1 MEQVYIGLGSNLATP
16 EQQLDAALHALA
28 QLPQSRL
35 VRCSAYYSSAPLG
48 PADQPRYS
56 NAVALLETSL
66 APLQLLDHL
75 QAIELNQGRERK
87 AERWGPRTLDLD
99 ILLFG
104 ERIISD
110 ERLCV
115 PHYHMHARP
124 FVLLP
129 LAELCPA
136 QLRLPDGRSLADL
149 LSNCPVDPTLQRL
162 HTPPLCATQT
172 VNPNSD
178 D

>member
-1 MEQVYIGLGSNLATP
+1 MEQLYIGLGSNLAEP
-16 EQQLDAALHALA
+16 VQQLNAALLALA
-28 QLPQSRL
+28 QLPDTRL
-35 VRCSAYYSSAPLG
+35 IATSAYYSSAPLG
-48 PADQPRYS
+48 PSDQPRYT
-56 NAVALLETSL
+56 NAVAHLETNL
-66 APLQLLDHL
+66 TPHTLLDHL
-75 QAIELNQGRERK
+75 QAIELRQGRQRK

-104 ERIISD
+104 ERIIDD

-136 QLRLPDGRSLADL
+136 DFTLADGRQLANL
-149 LSNCPVDPTLQRL
+149 LQHCPVDPTLQRL
-162 HTPPLCATQT
+162 PTTQQST
-172 VNPNSD
+172 T
-178 D
+178 

>member
-1 MEQVYIGLGSNLATP
+1 MEQVYLGLGSNLASP
-16 EQQLDAALHALA
+16 EQQLDAALSALA

-35 VRCSAYYSSAPLG
+35 VSCSAYYSSAPLG
-48 PADQPRYS
+48 PTDQPRYS
-56 NAVALLETSL
+56 NAVALLETDL
-66 APLQLLDHL
+66 APLQLLDQL

-104 ERIISD
+104 NRLINN

-136 QLRLPDGRSLADL
+136 DLQLADGRYLADL
-149 LSNCPVDPTLQRL
+149 LQHCPVDSTLQRL
-162 HTPPLCATQT
+162 HTPQLETISNGQ
-172 VNPNSD
+172 SQQ
-178 D
+178 

>member
-1 MEQVYIGLGSNLATP
+1 MEAVYIGLGSNLAEP
-16 EQQLDAALHALA
+16 VQQLDAALKALA
-28 QLPQSRL
+28 QLPKTRL
-35 VRCSAYYSSAPLG
+35 VATSAYYSSAPLG
-48 PADQPRYS
+48 PSDQPRYT
-56 NAVALLETSL
+56 NAAAHLETDL
-66 APLQLLDHL
+66 APHLLLDQL
-75 QAIELNQGRERK
+75 QAIELSQGRQRK

-104 ERIISD
+104 QLILDD

-136 QLRLPDGRSLADL
+136 DFQLADGRLLADL
-149 LSNCPVDPTLQRL
+149 LKQCPVDPTLQRL
-162 HTPPLCATQT
+162 HTPALCTI
-172 VNPNSD
+172 
-178 D
+178 

>member
-1 MEQVYIGLGSNLATP
+1 MEQVYLGLGSNLAEP
-16 EQQLDAALHALA
+16 IQQLNAALKALA
-28 QLPQSRL
+28 QLPHSRL
-35 VRCSAYYSSAPLG
+35 VATSAYYSSAPLG
-48 PADQPRYS
+48 PSDQPRYT
-56 NAVALLETSL
+56 NAAAHIETSL
-66 APLQLLDHL
+66 APHILLNHL
-75 QAIELNQGRERK
+75 QAIELNQGRQRK

-104 ERIISD
+104 ERIIND

-136 QLRLPDGRSLADL
+136 DFQLADGRRLADL
-149 LSNCPVDPTLQRL
+149 LSQCPIDPTLQRL
-162 HTPPLCATQT
+162 HTPQT
-172 VNPNSD
+172 CSI
-178 D
+178 

>member
-1 MEQVYIGLGSNLATP
+1 MEQVYIGLGSNLAAP
-16 EQQLDAALHALA
+16 EQQLDAALQAIA
-28 QLPQSRL
+28 QLPNTDL
-35 VRCSAYYSSAPLG
+35 IRCSAYYSSAPLG
-48 PADQPRYS
+48 PADQPRYM
-56 NAVALLETSL
+56 NAAAHLHTRLSPLE
-66 APLQLLDHL
+66 LLDHL

-124 FVLLP
+124 FVLQP
-129 LAELCPA
+129 LAELCSVDF
-136 QLRLPDGRSLADL
+136 QLPDGRWLADL
-149 LSNCPVDPTLQRL
+149 LSQCPVDPTLQRL
-162 HTPPLCATQT
+162 HTPQLCDTQA
-172 VNPNSD
+172 VDSY
-178 D
+178 

>member
-1 MEQVYIGLGSNLATP
+1 MEQVYIGLGSNLAAP
-16 EQQLDAALHALA
+16 EQQLDAALMALA
-28 QLPQSRL
+28 QLPQTSL
-35 VRCSAYYSSAPLG
+35 VRSSAYYSSAPLG
-48 PADQPRYS
+48 PADQPRYT
-56 NAVALLETSL
+56 NAAVLLETSL
-66 APLQLLDHL
+66 TTHQLLDQL
-75 QAIELNQGRERK
+75 QSIELNQGRQRK

-104 ERIISD
+104 KRIIDD

-136 QLRLPDGRSLADL
+136 DFQLPAGRWLKDL
-149 LSNCPVDPTLQRL
+149 LSSCPVDPTLQRL
-162 HTPPLCATQT
+162 HTPQLSTTQA
-172 VNPNSD
+172 VDPSRD

>member
-1 MEQVYIGLGSNLATP
+1 MEQVYIGLGSNLAAP
-16 EQQLDAALHALA
+16 EQQLDAALSALA
-28 QLPQSRL
+28 QLPQTRL
-35 VRCSAYYSSAPLG
+35 IATSAYYSSAPLG
-48 PADQPRYS
+48 PADQPRYT
-56 NAVALLETSL
+56 NAAAQLETSL
-66 APLQLLDHL
+66 APHDLLDHL
-75 QAIELNQGRERK
+75 QAIELNQGRQRK

-104 ERIISD
+104 QRIID
-110 ERLCV
+110 DTRLCV

-124 FVLLP
+124 FVLQP

-136 QLRLPDGRSLADL
+136 EFQLPDGRWLADL

-162 HTPPLCATQT
+162 HNPQLAATQSVDLYT
-172 VNPNSD
+172 D